1 MKLSQLK
8 IDPEFQSKI
17 PPLQFE
23 KEQQLEQNIITEGR
37 LLNPIITWNGYI
49 LDGHTRYR
57 ILKKHGFIKFEVEE
71 IQLANK
77 YEALAWI
84 CKNQLGR
91 RNLSPER
98 KKFLPGKEYESTK
111 LAVGGQPGNC
121 NKVNR
126 CDQND
131 HIDSEKRTCER
142 IAVEHGVGSATVR
155 RAEKCSRGIDA
166 AEEAVPGAQEE
177 ILTGHIKATDEQI
190 VALASIPK
198 EERPAIL
205 EELKKKKSDRDDTV
219 LERLKPSKPPPKP
232 KPAPQKKKPTATENN
247 TTSQAEQPE
256 TPVQAPITESPPEE
270 EIEPT
275 SNAPPSF
282 LQSIQGHK
290 RHLSEEDKARLK
302 ASVDACY
309 KDKAAATGSI
319 MLCKLQGAT
328 LFAIQTGNATCL
340 TAGER
345 LRANLVAENPDALY
359 FVGITSNAGV
369 EFAYDGIRA
378 PWKIYCI
385 ETAYELYK
393 QYGCERYVEMLHII
407 NEAWKGNVD
416 SYLAGVI
423 RGVARFISVYEG
435 EYSRERL
442 VQQLARTHPKTIT
455 QLAQK
460 DAGSSANRHMRQILR
475 IYNGAS
481 REMSLPLKN

>member
-1 MKLSQLK
+1 M
-8 IDPEFQSKI
+8 
-17 PPLQFE
+17 
-23 KEQQLEQNIITEGR
+23 
-37 LLNPIITWNGYI
+37 
-49 LDGHTRYR
+49 
-57 ILKKHGFIKFEVEE
+57 
-71 IQLANK
+71 
-77 YEALAWI
+77 
-84 CKNQLGR
+84 
-91 RNLSPER
+91 
-98 KKFLPGKEYESTK
+98 
-111 LAVGGQPGNC
+111 
-121 NKVNR
+121 
-126 CDQND
+126 
-131 HIDSEKRTCER
+131 
-142 IAVEHGVGSATVR
+142 
-155 RAEKCSRGIDA
+155 
-166 AEEAVPGAQEE
+166 PGAQEE

-219 LERLKPSKPPPKP
+219 LERLKPNRPPPKP
-232 KPAPQKKKPTATENN
+232 KSAPQKKKPTATENN

-282 LQSIQGHK
+282 LQS
-290 RHLSEEDKARLK
+290 
-302 ASVDACY
+302 
-309 KDKAAATGSI
+309 
-319 MLCKLQGAT
+319 
-328 LFAIQTGNATCL
+328 
-340 TAGER
+340 
-345 LRANLVAENPDALY
+345 
-359 FVGITSNAGV
+359 
-369 EFAYDGIRA
+369 
-378 PWKIYCI
+378 
-385 ETAYELYK
+385 
-393 QYGCERYVEMLHII
+393 II

-460 DAGSSANRHMRQILR
+460 DTGSSANRHMRQILR

>member
-23 KEQQLEQNIITEGR
+23 EEQQLEQNIIAEGR

-98 KKFLPGKEYESTK
+98 KKFLLGKEYESTK

-155 RAEKCSRGIDA
+155 RAEKYSRGIDA

-247 TTSQAEQPE
+247 TASQAEQPE
-256 TPVQAPITESPPEE
+256 TSVQAPITESPPEE

-290 RHLSEEDKARLK
+290 RHLSEEDKARLQ
-302 ASVDACY
+302 ASVDA
-309 KDKAAATGSI
+309 
-319 MLCKLQGAT
+319 
-328 LFAIQTGNATCL
+328 
-340 TAGER
+340 R
-345 LRANLVAENPDALY
+345 
-359 FVGITSNAGV
+359 
-369 EFAYDGIRA
+369 YDGIRA

-460 DAGSSANRHMRQILR
+460 DTGSSANRHMRQILR

>member
-23 KEQQLEQNIITEGR
+23 EEQQLEQNIIAEGR

-98 KKFLPGKEYESTK
+98 KKFLLGKEYESTK

-121 NKVNR
+121 NKVN
-126 CDQND
+126 
-131 HIDSEKRTCER
+131 
-142 IAVEHGVGSATVR
+142 
-155 RAEKCSRGIDA
+155 
-166 AEEAVPGAQEE
+166 
-177 ILTGHIKATDEQI
+177 
-190 VALASIPK
+190 
-198 EERPAIL
+198 
-205 EELKKKKSDRDDTV
+205 
-219 LERLKPSKPPPKP
+219 
-232 KPAPQKKKPTATENN
+232 
-247 TTSQAEQPE
+247 
-256 TPVQAPITESPPEE
+256 
-270 EIEPT
+270 
-275 SNAPPSF
+275 
-282 LQSIQGHK
+282 
-290 RHLSEEDKARLK
+290 
-302 ASVDACY
+302 
-309 KDKAAATGSI
+309 
-319 MLCKLQGAT
+319 
-328 LFAIQTGNATCL
+328 
-340 TAGER
+340 
-345 LRANLVAENPDALY
+345 
-359 FVGITSNAGV
+359 
-369 EFAYDGIRA
+369 
-378 PWKIYCI
+378 
-385 ETAYELYK
+385 
-393 QYGCERYVEMLHII
+393 GCERYVEMLHII

-455 QLAQK
+455 QRAQK
-460 DAGSSANRHMRQILR
+460 DTGSSANRHMRQILR

>member
-23 KEQQLEQNIITEGR
+23 EEQQLEQNIIAEGR

-98 KKFLPGKEYESTK
+98 KKFLLGKEYESTK

-121 NKVNR
+121 NKANR

-155 RAEKCSRGIDA
+155 RAEKYSRGIDA

-232 KPAPQKKKPTATENN
+232 KPTPQKKKPTATENN
-247 TTSQAEQPE
+247 TALQAEQPE
-256 TPVQAPITESPPEE
+256 TPVQAPITESPPEK

-290 RHLSEEDKARLK
+290 RHLSEEDKARLQ
-302 ASVDACY
+302 ASVDA
-309 KDKAAATGSI
+309 
-319 MLCKLQGAT
+319 
-328 LFAIQTGNATCL
+328 
-340 TAGER
+340 R
-345 LRANLVAENPDALY
+345 
-359 FVGITSNAGV
+359 
-369 EFAYDGIRA
+369 YDGIRA

-475 IYNGAS
+475 LYNGAS